1 MKYLKELKNTRQGIF
16 CNLLPPFK
24 LNNIWSSS
32 LFKIEVK
39 ARDQLYMAAD
49 QHTENELGLKL
60 CKIFARIGIPVMVVL
75 FQIVYWT
82 VGNKGLL

>member
-1 MKYLKELKNTRQGIF
+1 
-16 CNLLPPFK
+16 
-24 LNNIWSSS
+24 
-32 LFKIEVK
+32 
-39 ARDQLYMAAD
+39 MAAD